1 MMDFQT
7 IASKF
12 QVKGTFIFGE
22 PFGCGHINDTYV
34 LYFKRE
40 LEHPLRYIVQRINHE
55 IFKDVPALMKNIDA
69 VTSFLAKKVTEAGGD
84 PAREVLK
91 IVKTT
96 DEQLFYRG
104 EDGSYYRTY
113 VFVDDA
119 VCLQHIEQPEHFYQ
133 SAKAFGRFQKLLSDF
148 PAETLTETIPD
159 FHNTRA
165 RYEAFLAAVD
175 ADAAGRRASVQKEI
189 DFVKARAQDT
199 GVLLDLL
206 ASGQI
211 PLRVT
216 HNDTKLNNVL
226 LDIATG
232 EGTCVIDLDT
242 VMPGLAHYDFGDSIR
257 FGASSAAED
266 ETDLSKVFM
275 RLDLFELFCKGFLEE
290 CGKNLTQTEIDFL
303 PFGAKLMT
311 FECGMRFLTDYLN
324 GDTYFKI
331 HRPDHNLDRCRTQFA
346 LVFNMEKKY
355 DEMMSIVKRCQADCR

>member
-1 MMDFQT
+1 MFDLKS
-7 IASKF
+7 IASQF

-22 PFGCGHINDTYV
+22 SFGCGHINDTYAC
-34 LYFKRE
+34 YFKRKF
-40 LEHPLRYIVQRINHE
+40 EHPLRYIVQRINHQ
-55 IFKDVPALMKNIDA
+55 IFKDVPALMQNIDA
-69 VTSFLAKKVTEAGGD
+69 VTSFLAKKVAELGGD
-84 PAREVLK
+84 PAREVLQ

-96 DEQLFYRG
+96 DDQLFYRD
-104 EDGSYYRTY
+104 EDGSYYRAY

-148 PAETLTETIPD
+148 PADTLTETIPA

-165 RYEAFLAAVD
+165 RYEAFLAAID
-175 ADAAGRRASVQKEI
+175 ADLVGRRALVQQEI
-189 DFVKARAQDT
+189 DFIKAREQDA
-199 GVLLDLL
+199 GILLHLL
-206 ASGQI
+206 ESGKI

-216 HNDTKLNNVL
+216 HSDTKLNNVL

-232 EGTCVIDLDT
+232 EGICVIDLDT

-257 FGASSAAED
+257 FGASSASED
-266 ETDLSKVFM
+266 ETDLSKVFV
-275 RLDLFELFCKGFLEE
+275 RLDLFEVFCKGFLEE
-290 CGKNLTQTEIDFL
+290 CGKSLTQTEIDYL

-331 HRPDHNLDRCRTQFA
+331 HRPDHNLDRCRTQLK
-346 LVFNMEKKY
+346 LVADMEKKY
-355 DEMMSIVKRCQADCR
+355 DEMMAIVKRCQANCR